1 MIKCVKVF
9 NFGIFSEDDDQ
20 IVTPFA
26 QILAK
31 LKDVRKNLGTVGKK
45 YGFRDQLSFLHHD
58 KKGSK

>member
-1 MIKCVKVF
+1 MINKKKSF
-9 NFGIFSEDDDQ
+9 YRYSDDEEQ

-31 LKDVRKNLGTVGKK
+31 LKDVRNNFGSARRNG
-45 YGFRDQLSFLHHD
+45 GPSFRDQHSFLHHD